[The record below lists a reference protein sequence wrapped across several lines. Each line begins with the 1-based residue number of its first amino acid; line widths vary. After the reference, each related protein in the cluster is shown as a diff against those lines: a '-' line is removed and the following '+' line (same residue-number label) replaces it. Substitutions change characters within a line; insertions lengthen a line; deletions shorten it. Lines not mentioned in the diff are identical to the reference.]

1 MTHAN
6 SSNYDPSPSLPSEVA
21 SRGMSP
27 TPTPCDAQ
35 STSNYPSTSCSA
47 ASSLLS
53 TDDHPPTPLNLCL
66 LTPVKP
72 HPHSTARNDT
82 FDADRSALTSL
93 HPHQTTSY
101 CKSQPSAEP
110 IGTLASSS
118 NASLSGVAFSLN
130 DDTEG
135 VTHGHIQ
142 LSANDRDMGMLEGCG
157 GDEDVGLTQET
168 DPHKHPKT
176 TEPSCAHLHVGP
188 LAEVTD
194 AYTGSQGGW
203 KLPRAWASG
212 SNPGYRPTLTHAAT
226 DPSVP
231 KSHNSLHAKKVDKKN
246 GKENQ
251 STNSKERNYPRPCI
265 RRTRGALNPSSSVPA
280 TRGALR
286 I

>member
-6 SSNYDPSPSLPSEVA
+6 SSNYDPSPSLPSEVT
-21 SRGMSP
+21 SIGMSP

-168 DPHKHPKT
+168 DPVSLP
-176 TEPSCAHLHVGP
+176 PSTAPAGCSEGLNISFLCTRHLT
-188 LAEVTD
+188 LSLTLLIIS
-194 AYTGSQGGW
+194 TNTR
-203 KLPRAWASG
+203 KLPSPRA
-212 SNPGYRPTLTHAAT
+212 LTCT
-226 DPSVP
+226 SVP
-231 KSHNSLHAKKVDKKN
+231 W
-246 GKENQ
+246 
-251 STNSKERNYPRPCI
+251 
-265 RRTRGALNPSSSVPA
+265 
-280 TRGALR
+280 LR
-286 I
+286 